1 MELKEKPG
9 YIITEIIL
17 NIQGKFTAEEL
28 FLSLE
33 DKMRN
38 MFPNEKEMKNYII
51 KKIETLNKHGLIS
64 KTDLFYFSV

>member
-1 MELKEKPG
+1 MNLKEKPG

-38 MFPNEKEMKNYII
+38 MFPNKKEMKNYII

>member
-1 MELKEKPG
+1 MNLKEKPG

-28 FLSLE
+28 FLSLK

-38 MFPNEKEMKNYII
+38 MFPNEKEIKNYII
-51 KKIETLNKHGLIS
+51 KKIETLIKHGLIS

>member
-1 MELKEKPG
+1 MPG

-28 FLSLE
+28 FLSLK

>member
-1 MELKEKPG
+1 MNLKEKPG

-28 FLSLE
+28 FLSLK

-51 KKIETLNKHGLIS
+51 KKIESVHSHGLIG

>member
-1 MELKEKPG
+1 MNLKKKPG
-9 YIITEIIL
+9 FIITEIVINL
-17 NIQGKFTAEEL
+17 KGNFTADEI
-28 FLSLE
+28 FLSLK

-51 KKIETLNKHGLIS
+51 KKIEAVHGHGLIG

>member
-1 MELKEKPG
+1 MNLKEKPG

-28 FLSLE
+28 FLSLK

-51 KKIETLNKHGLIS
+51 KKIEILIKHGLIS

>member
-28 FLSLE
+28 FLSLK

>member
-1 MELKEKPG
+1 VELKEKPG

-28 FLSLE
+28 FLSLK

-51 KKIETLNKHGLIS
+51 KKIETLNKHGLIN

>member
-1 MELKEKPG
+1 MNLKERPG

-28 FLSLE
+28 FLSLK

-64 KTDLFYFSV
+64 KTDLFYFSI

>member
-1 MELKEKPG
+1 MNLKEKPG

-28 FLSLE
+28 FLSLK

>member
-1 MELKEKPG
+1 MNLKEKPG

-28 FLSLE
+28 FLSLK

-38 MFPNEKEMKNYII
+38 MFPNEKEMKTTFT
-51 KKIETLNKHGLIS
+51 KK
-64 KTDLFYFSV
+64 